1 MDLMLNKI
9 FITIIAIDFFALGVL
24 LIFLI
29 NARMNLKREIAEK
42 KVYFK
47 ALTVVQTARSSE
59 EAAKEMKIS
68 PNEFILY
75 CEEKN
80 IEIPEK
86 RKERLDKI
94 KKTQEED
101 QQRIMEEEAA
111 WRAEQEQIAEERR
124 KAKEEEA
131 RKRQERFRKF
141 RFK

>member
-1 MDLMLNKI
+1 MKI
-9 FITIIAIDFFALGVL
+9 AYKVWLDNNGKAFGEGPYQL
-24 LIFLI
+24 
-29 NARMNLKREIAEK
+29 LKRIATTGS
-42 KVYFK
+42 
-47 ALTVVQTARSSE
+47 LHQ
-59 EAAKEMKIS
+59 AAKEMKIS

-75 CEEKN
+75 CEGKN
-80 IEIPEK
+80 IETPEK